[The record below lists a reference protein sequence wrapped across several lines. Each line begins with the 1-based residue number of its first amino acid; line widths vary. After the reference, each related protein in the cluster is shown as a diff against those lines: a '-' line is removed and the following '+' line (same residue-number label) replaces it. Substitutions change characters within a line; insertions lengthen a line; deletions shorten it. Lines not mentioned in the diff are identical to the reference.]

1 MKKFLLLFCVFILC
15 LSMCS
20 CVRNSE
26 SGNRDDSDLI
36 SSLIPSATTPT
47 ETEPMYGTLQEIVD
61 RYGFPIH
68 LRMTEGMELT
78 EIVLSESTAT
88 REWMSSMVTGS
99 ILHENL
105 SWSITEDDLI
115 IYGEWEESFS
125 IDIIVGRAYS
135 KTDGKEYRIVTYDD
149 NGEVEFYVE

>member
-1 MKKFLLLFCVFILC
+1 MT
-15 LSMCS
+15 
-20 CVRNSE
+20 
-26 SGNRDDSDLI
+26 NRV
-36 SSLIPSATTPT
+36 P
-47 ETEPMYGTLQEIVD
+47 LQEIVD

-78 EIVLSESTAT
+78 KIVLSESTAT

-105 SWSITEDDLI
+105 SWCITEDDLI

>member
-26 SGNRDDSDLI
+26 SRNRDDSDLI

-99 ILHENL
+99 ILHKNL